1 MRIFFSPNLHLVR
14 LPNGPFQGQPPL
26 AVLPAWTAPVHML
39 IETLDYTKAYRD
51 QHTFLGRVV
60 VVQKF
65 NRALT
70 REIEVGGERLA
81 VTLSEQGLLFRVVG
95 SRKPPYEM
103 TWVACLSACI
113 QGREHPP
120 SEAEIADALKA
131 LRAGAKERPAA
142 APAHAEPAPTPPTP
156 EHTPVEHHSPTH
168 HAAHESTP
176 APHQSPPTE
185 PQASHHE
192 ASHSHHHQ

>member
-1 MRIFFSPNLHLVR
+1 
-14 LPNGPFQGQPPL
+14 
-26 AVLPAWTAPVHML
+26 
-39 IETLDYTKAYRD
+39 
-51 QHTFLGRVV
+51 VV

-103 TWVACLSACI
+103 TWAACLSSCT

-120 SEAEIADALKA
+120 GEAEITEALKA

-142 APAHAEPAPTPPTP
+142 APSPAEPPAASAAPDHPPAAP
-156 EHTPVEHHSPTH
+156 HAADHPPAEHHGHAPTH
-168 HAAHESTP
+168 HAAHETAP
-176 APHQSPPTE
+176 APHQPPAAE
-185 PQASHHE
+185 PQADHHG
-192 ASHSHHHQ
+192 AGHSHHHS

>member
-1 MRIFFSPNLHLVR
+1 
-14 LPNGPFQGQPPL
+14 
-26 AVLPAWTAPVHML
+26 
-39 IETLDYTKAYRD
+39 
-51 QHTFLGRVV
+51 
-60 VVQKF
+60 VQKF

-103 TWVACLSACI
+103 TWAACLSACT

-120 SEAEIADALKA
+120 GESEIAEALKA

-142 APAHAEPAPTPPTP
+142 APTPAEPPATPHAP
-156 EHTPVEHHSPTH
+156 EHPPAEHHGHGPTH
-168 HAAHESTP
+168 HTAHETAP
-176 APHQSPPTE
+176 APHQPPATE
-185 PQASHHE
+185 PQAEHQGAGHSQHH
-192 ASHSHHHQ
+192 S

>member
-1 MRIFFSPNLHLVR
+1 
-14 LPNGPFQGQPPL
+14 
-26 AVLPAWTAPVHML
+26 
-39 IETLDYTKAYRD
+39 
-51 QHTFLGRVV
+51 VV

-103 TWVACLSACI
+103 TWAACLSSCTH
-113 QGREHPP
+113 GREHPP
-120 SEAEIADALKA
+120 GEAEIAEALKA

-142 APAHAEPAPTPPTP
+142 APSHAEPPSTPHAP
-156 EHTPVEHHSPTH
+156 EHPPADHPGGTTH
-168 HAAHESTP
+168 HTAHESTP
-176 APHQSPPTE
+176 PPHQSAAAEPTG
-185 PQASHHE
+185 HHE
-192 ASHSHHHQ
+192 TSHSHHQHQ